1 MLIWFYPVEALLLS
15 RLTKFVLSFYIYSP
29 LPHNVVGY
37 GYQYHSAM
45 STASKYFKWASLTL
59 CSFQN
64 VYSNSRNGATPFFNR
79 WHIDLTGGLRGLLK
93 GVAHLWKNEG
103 VAPLRELLY
112 TFVVPGPPGKGRHA
126 SQYCQDFENS
136 GCSNSCLRALY
147 SPNWLIDWDRTIS
160 MKLKFNKGFIIL
172 TQF

>member
-1 MLIWFYPVEALLLS
+1 MQRWALRYIFMLIWFYPVEALLLS

-93 GVAHLWKNEG
+93 GVAILWKNEG

-112 TFVVPGPPGKGRHA
+112 NSYLNLCFNYWNELKCSPVLVVPQVLQA
-126 SQYCQDFENS
+126 TE
-136 GCSNSCLRALY
+136 
-147 SPNWLIDWDRTIS
+147 
-160 MKLKFNKGFIIL
+160 FIGTSL
-172 TQF
+172 CFSFCVSSEK

>member
-1 MLIWFYPVEALLLS
+1 MQRWALRYIFMLIWFYPVEALLLS

-79 WHIDLTGGLRGLLK
+79 WHIDLTGGLRGLHIY
-93 GVAHLWKNEG
+93 GKNEG

-112 TFVVPGPPGKGRHA
+112 FKLFLLTVSFTKPLLIPVIKSYTHYT
-126 SQYCQDFENS
+126 SQRKYRVCWWTNIL
-136 GCSNSCLRALY
+136 LRAL
-147 SPNWLIDWDRTIS
+147 T
-160 MKLKFNKGFIIL
+160 
-172 TQF
+172 